1 VGPGNVGEMKCE
13 QKKMKKE
20 EEEELLPL
28 LLIIIDKL
36 PVLVARARF
45 KYLNR
50 DDKQALGLFS
60 RDHILKAQ
68 KRTEATIQVDIYFS
82 DTGTGHM

>member
-13 QKKMKKE
+13 PKKMKK

-28 LLIIIDKL
+28 LLITIDKL
-36 PVLVARARF
+36 PFLVARARF

-50 DDKQALGLFS
+50 DDKEALGSFS
-60 RDHILKAQ
+60 RDHVLKAQ
-68 KRTEATIQVDIYFS
+68 KRTKATIQVDIYFS
-82 DTGTGHM
+82 DTGTDHM